1 MRNFWIEGKID
12 GRKAKLTGGPRNK
25 EGGFSVTVYV
35 KSEGESMQA
44 LTVEGFVKRDGE
56 TLCIL
61 VADGDGNTIHTVE
74 ARR

>member
-1 MRNFWIEGKID
+1 
-12 GRKAKLTGGPRNK
+12 
-25 EGGFSVTVYV
+25 
-35 KSEGESMQA
+35 MQA